1 MLLPCDPLIVT
12 VFGIGLVIYFGLKSL
27 GEKLNRK
34 DDDVSVDDL
43 MRRLGESTGEY
54 KRYQKRL
61 EEHNK
66 D

>member
-1 MLLPCDPLIVT
+1 MLMPYDPLLAT
-12 VFGIGLVIYFGLKSL
+12 LFGIGLIIYFGLKSL
-27 GEKLNRK
+27 GEKLEKK
-34 DDDVSVDDL
+34 DDNVSVDEL

-54 KRYQKRL
+54 KRYQKWL

>member
-1 MLLPCDPLIVT
+1 MPYDPLLAT
-12 VFGIGLVIYFGLKSL
+12 LFGIGLLIYFGLKSL
-27 GEKLNRK
+27 GEKLEKK

-54 KRYQKRL
+54 KRYQKWL
-61 EEHNK
+61 DEHNK

>member
-1 MLLPCDPLIVT
+1 MLMPYDPLLAT
-12 VFGIGLVIYFGLKSL
+12 LFGIGLLIYFGLKSL
-27 GEKLNRK
+27 GEKLEKK

-54 KRYQKRL
+54 KRYQKWL
-61 EEHNK
+61 DEHNK

>member
-1 MLLPCDPLIVT
+1 MLMPYDPLLAT
-12 VFGIGLVIYFGLKSL
+12 LFGIGLIIYFGLKSL
-27 GEKLNRK
+27 GEKLEKK
-34 DDDVSVDDL
+34 DEDVSVDDL

-54 KRYQKRL
+54 KRYQKWL